1 MLLPYYKDSRRS
13 LNVGDYRTYVRQ
25 WSFRCRALWQK
36 KTLRGRRRPVEAEA
50 RPEVTDFAQQLL
62 PISTLRIGTAS
73 GSVAGDASDSNGK
86 GPKRGLFYSM
96 VCWNEILV
104 GKEGLEPPTSCL

>member
-1 MLLPYYKDSRRS
+1 MSATTELMFGSGLSDAECS
-13 LNVGDYRTYVRQ
+13 
-25 WSFRCRALWQK
+25 
-36 KTLRGRRRPVEAEA
+36 GRRRRCTGCAAPSKPKPV
-50 RPEVTDFAQQLL
+50 PNVTDFAQQLL